1 MSGRGGQLI
10 LVGIGV
16 VLLALVLWL
25 PNRPAS
31 SEAAVVAAA
40 DTTSAES
47 RLERAVEQVSSGQD
61 PMAGIMVIR
70 ELAEGDPPNLEALV
84 WLGIFS
90 IQSGQTEKARERF
103 NQVLALQP
111 NHLDATW
118 QLALLDMEEGKYD
131 RAVVGFETCMAA
143 DSSYRNGLFF
153 TARCYEGMGKTEAA
167 LIRYRE
173 YLPFAPDTVVSNR
186 VNSFIERLE
195 SGKTGST
202 ES

>member
-10 LVGIGV
+10 LVAIGV
-16 VLLALVLWL
+16 ILVAVVLWL

-31 SEAAVVAAA
+31 AEAVVAAAA

-70 ELAEGDPPNLEALV
+70 ELAEGDPPNLDALV

-90 IQSGQTEKARERF
+90 IQSGQTDKARERF
-103 NQVLALQP
+103 SQVLTLEP
-111 NHLDATW
+111 GHLDATW
-118 QLALLDMEEGKYD
+118 QLALLDMEEGAYD
-131 RAVVGFETCMAA
+131 RAVVGFEACMAA

-186 VNSFIERLE
+186 VLSFIERLE
-195 SGKTGST
+195 SGEAGTT
-202 ES
+202 EP

>member
-1 MSGRGGQLI
+1 MSGRRGQLI
-10 LVGIGV
+10 LVAIGV
-16 VLLALVLWL
+16 ILVAVVLWL

-31 SEAAVVAAA
+31 AEAVVAAAA

-70 ELAEGDPPNLEALV
+70 ELAEGDPPNLDALV

-103 NQVLALQP
+103 NQVLALKP
-111 NHLDATW
+111 EHLDATW

-131 RAVVGFETCMAA
+131 KAVVGFETCMAA